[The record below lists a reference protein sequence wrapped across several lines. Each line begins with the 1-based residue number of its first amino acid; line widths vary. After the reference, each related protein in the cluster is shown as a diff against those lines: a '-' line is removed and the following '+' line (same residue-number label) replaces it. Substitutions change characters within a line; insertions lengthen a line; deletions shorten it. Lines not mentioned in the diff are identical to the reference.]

1 MPPICEDLADYGV
14 VLLPPSTTE
23 YFERLADIER
33 RLETRPEG
41 SPPIEKDA
49 ISRVSE
55 HDTNRCA
62 MLLNKAQVAIA
73 SVAYVWVNTG
83 TFLPGTNPSV
93 LLPFGLDPRSL
104 KINAYWSTIFPGSKR
119 LMMCD
124 GSSFGD
130 NSDVRPP
137 AADELSRGWAWSR
150 GGGRRDRVPEKL
162 TLDGV
167 FFVDG
172 GFAGPNRLGSWDDTV
187 AAAEAHLAIAAL
199 ARETRTEG
207 APPAQFF
214 DRVDAIIGQV
224 SEERRPPYPIARLRR
239 SEPPD
244 PEEFRKYALQM
255 AGSRVASMRKGLG
268 DEAALERIA
277 AWADAPVPKFHKL

>member
-1 MPPICEDLADYGV
+1 MPLICEDLADFGV

-23 YFERLADIER
+23 YFELLADIER
-33 RLETRPEG
+33 RLETSPEG

-62 MLLNKAQVAIA
+62 ILLNKAQVAIA

-124 GSSFGD
+124 GSCFGD

-137 AADELSRGWAWSR
+137 AADELAGEWDWCR
-150 GGGRRDRVPEKL
+150 GGSRRDRVPEKL

-167 FFVDG
+167 FFLDG
-172 GFAGPNRLGSWDDTV
+172 GFAGPNRLGSWEDTV
-187 AAAEAHLAIAAL
+187 AAAEAHLAIAVL
-199 ARETRTEG
+199 ARETRTKG
-207 APPAQFF
+207 DPPAQFF
-214 DRVDAIIGQV
+214 DQVHAITGQV
-224 SEERRPPYPIARLRR
+224 SEERRPPFPFARLRQAK
-239 SEPPD
+239 PPD
-244 PEEFRKYALQM
+244 PEEFGKYARQM
-255 AGSRVASMRKGLG
+255 AGSRVASMRKSLG
-268 DEAALERIA
+268 DEAELERVA